1 MPCRSGVAAAANMA
15 AVSETDRPILCP
27 SAANS
32 VVRIKPTVGLTSP
45 ITPTAGHGWVS
56 T

>member
-1 MPCRSGVAAAANMA
+1 MPCGSSAGSGVAAAA
-15 AVSETDRPILCP
+15 VTETDGPILCP